1 MKMSKSVEWLASCAA
16 IVLGLSGVHAA
27 FAQEGGAP
35 KPTPEHKRLGYF
47 VGNWTTEG
55 KMEASEMG
63 PGGKMTAV
71 DRCSWFEGG
80 FAVVCQSEGKSPTGP
95 NKSIAILGYSAEEKV
110 YTYSGVDSS
119 GMTMTSVPR
128 GTRQGDTWIYNDE
141 SMMGGKKVKSRVT
154 IKEVSPSEY
163 TFKMDMQTPDGKWA
177 TVMESKSTKT
187 K

>member
-1 MKMSKSVEWLASCAA
+1 MNKQVWLVTCVAGIS
-16 IVLGLSGVHAA
+16 LSGLALSA
-27 FAQEGGAP
+27 EDAP

-47 VGNWTTEG
+47 VGTWKTEG

-63 PGGKMTAV
+63 PGGKMTSI
-71 DRCSWFEGG
+71 DTCSWFEGD
-80 FAVVCQSEGKSPTGP
+80 FAVVCKGDGTSPIGPLKSL
-95 NKSIAILGYSAEEKV
+95 AILGYSPEDKV
-110 YTYSGVDSS
+110 YTYLGTDSS
-119 GMTMTSVPR
+119 GMAMTSVPR

-141 SMMGGKKVKSRVT
+141 SMMGGKKMKSRVT
-154 IKEVSPSEY
+154 LKELSATEY